1 MVSKPVAMNDDIS
14 LLMDFLERNG
24 PEVRGHG
31 LTGLDAEQIA
41 MIERFIDGR
50 CDDAERRELS
60 EFLQRHPAWI
70 RWIADRVQMS
80 RELDEPSAN
89 QASTDTQLSA

>member
-1 MVSKPVAMNDDIS
+1 MKDEIS
-14 LLMDFLERNG
+14 LLLEFLGRCE

-31 LTGLDAEQIA
+31 LTELSAERMA
-41 MIERFIDGR
+41 LIERFIDGQ
-50 CDDAERRELS
+50 CNDVERRELS
-60 EFLQRHPAWI
+60 EFLQLHPAWI